1 MCSQVIN
8 SIGLVLDIV
17 GAVILFFFGP
27 PQPSFE
33 KGVGIIAEDAT
44 PLSDGRAAAEHD
56 QDMDRVKAKYTLISR
71 LAMAIIAIGFVLQL
85 VAMWL

>member
-1 MCSQVIN
+1 MCSQIIN

-27 PQPSFE
+27 PQPSFD
-33 KGVGIIAEDAT
+33 KGVGILVEDAT
-44 PLSDGRAAAEHD
+44 RLSDGRTAAEHD
-56 QDMDRVKAKYTLISR
+56 QDMDRAKAKYALISR

-85 VAMWL
+85 VALWL